1 MIFFLNICF
10 HILFEFRNILVGAHK
25 YFYCL
30 NNNFA
35 IYANIKMRY
44 NENREIRGG
53 MILHRLKRQ
62 TAKIKIVWFI
72 NNNQDLLKFNIK

>member
-1 MIFFLNICF
+1 MIFVFTYV
-10 HILFEFRNILVGAHK
+10 LFEIKNILVGAHK

>member
-1 MIFFLNICF
+1 MIFVFTYV
-10 HILFEFRNILVGAHK
+10 LFEIRNILVGAHK

-35 IYANIKMRY
+35 IYANIKMLS